1 MSLAATLR
9 TAVSGLTT
17 AQRALGVTAHNVANA
32 STEGYVRKVHAQET
46 VVHDGRGAGAQA
58 LAPRRVVDEFL
69 GAELREHGGRLG
81 RSEALEELIGR
92 AQARLFGAPG
102 ETEVGIKGQLRALAA
117 ALESLANDPARSA
130 QRAQVLGAAEG
141 AASELRRA
149 GEQVQALRRDAD
161 QRLDQLIDRI
171 NLDVA
176 ALERVNQELA
186 RGRPSAELEDRRDR
200 LLAEIARR
208 IDISTY
214 RQDDGRVAVYL
225 RGGQPLLEGG
235 RRVLVYEPAPAVGSA
250 TLFGPISL
258 YAERDIDPTTGEP
271 VAGAVGVEL
280 VSGGLRAELPPE
292 LVTGTP
298 ADDDLIVTSP
308 LVTGELQGL
317 LEARDRHLPELAD
330 QLDELARIV
339 RFALNAAHNAA
350 NAWPP
355 PESLTGSRIED
366 GTFDAA
372 TRSGTAW
379 LAVVDRASGAT
390 LHTVAIDLSADLATL
405 VAQLDADLAG
415 FGSAAIDAEGR
426 LALQVA
432 AGTGIAL
439 ADGDGTVAVTDAL
452 GHDWSYGFA
461 HYFGLDDLLSADPD
475 RPTELAVRA
484 DLAADPAR
492 LATSLLDVDA
502 GPPAV
507 ATLGGPGDGRG
518 ARGLA
523 AAFQERITTVPRGS
537 LGVTEA
543 TIAGYASELLATTAV
558 RAAQLSAAA
567 GTDRAMV
574 EDLEGR
580 VAEVSGVNMDEEL
593 SRLVLYQQAYSVS
606 ARIVQ
611 ITNQLFDELVEL
623 AR

>member
-9 TAVSGLTT
+9 TATTGLGT

-32 STEGYVRKVHAQET
+32 TTEGYVRKVHAQET
-46 VVHDGRGAGAQA
+46 VVHDGQGAGAQA
-58 LAPRRVVDEFL
+58 LAPRRIVDEFL
-69 GAELREHGGRLG
+69 SAELRQHSGRLG
-81 RSEALEELIGR
+81 RSETVEELIGR
-92 AQARLFGAPG
+92 AQSRLFGSPG
-102 ETEVGIKGQLRALAA
+102 ETGVGVQGRLRGLAT
-117 ALESLANDPARSA
+117 ALESLANDPAKSA
-130 QRAQVLGAAEG
+130 QRAQVLGAAEALAG
-141 AASELRRA
+141 ELVRA
-149 GEQVQALRRDAD
+149 GEQVQVLRRDAD
-161 QRLDQLIDRI
+161 QRLDQLVDRI
-171 NLDVA
+171 NLDVE

-200 LLAEIARR
+200 LLGELARKV
-208 IDISTY
+208 DISTY

-250 TLFGPISL
+250 TLFAPIRL
-258 YAERDIDPTTGEP
+258 YAERDIDATTGEP

-298 ADDDLIVTSP
+298 ADDDLIVRSP

-330 QLDELARIV
+330 QLDELARIA

-355 PESLTGSRIED
+355 PETLTGSRIED

-372 TRSGTAW
+372 SRSGTAW
-379 LAVVDRASGAT
+379 LAVVDRASGQT

-415 FGSAAIDAEGR
+415 YGSAAIDAEGR
-426 LALQVA
+426 LSLALG
-432 AGTGIAL
+432 AGNGIAL

-452 GHDWSYGFA
+452 GHTWSHGFA
-461 HYFGLDDLLSADPD
+461 HYFGLNDLLAADPD
-475 RPTELAVRA
+475 RPTELAVQA

-492 LATSLLDVDA
+492 LATALLDVEV
-502 GPPAV
+502 GPPPV

-518 ARGLA
+518 AQGLA
-523 AAFQERITTVPRGS
+523 AAFQERVTTVPRGS

-543 TIAGYASELLATTAV
+543 TISGYASELLATTAV
-558 RAAQLSAAA
+558 RASQLSAAA

-593 SRLVLYQQAYSVS
+593 ARLVLYQQGYSVS

-623 AR
+623 VR

>member
-1 MSLAATLR
+1 MSLTATLR
-9 TAVSGLTT
+9 TAVTGLAT

-32 STEGYVRKVHAQET
+32 STEGYVRKVHSQET

-69 GAELREHGGRLG
+69 VAELREQGGRLG

-102 ETEVGIKGQLRALAA
+102 ETEVGIKGQLRALAG

-130 QRAQVLGAAEG
+130 QRAQVLGAAEAVAG
-141 AASELRRA
+141 ELRRA

-176 ALERVNQELA
+176 ALDQVNQELA
-186 RGRPSAELEDRRDR
+186 QGRPSAELEDRRDR
-200 LLAEIARR
+200 LLAGIARK

-214 RQDDGRVAVYL
+214 RQDDGRVSVYL
-225 RGGQPLLEGG
+225 RGGQPLLEGS

-250 TLFGPISL
+250 TLFGPIEL

-271 VAGAVGVEL
+271 VAGAAGVEL

-298 ADDDLIVTSP
+298 ADDDLIVSSP
-308 LVTGELQGL
+308 LVKGELQGL

-432 AGTGIAL
+432 TGTGIAL
-439 ADGDGTVAVTDAL
+439 ADGDGAITVTDPL
-452 GHDWSYGFA
+452 GHEWSYGFA
-461 HYFGLDDLLSADPD
+461 HYFGLNDLLTADPD
-475 RPTELAVRA
+475 RPTELSVQA

-492 LATSLLDVDA
+492 LATSLLDVEV
-502 GPPAV
+502 GPPPV
-507 ATLGGPGDGRG
+507 ATLAGPGDGRG
-518 ARGLA
+518 AQGLA

-537 LGVTEA
+537 LGVTRA
-543 TIAGYASELLATTAV
+543 TIADYANELLATTAV
-558 RAAQLSAAA
+558 RTARLTATADA
-567 GTDRAMV
+567 DRAMV
-574 EDLEGR
+574 EELEGR

-611 ITNQLFDELVEL
+611 VTNQLFDELVEL

>member
-9 TAVSGLTT
+9 TATTGLGT

-32 STEGYVRKVHAQET
+32 TTEGYVRKVHTQET

-58 LAPRRVVDEFL
+58 LAPRRIVDEFL
-69 GAELREHGGRLG
+69 SAELRQHSGRLG
-81 RSEALEELIGR
+81 RSETVEELIGR
-92 AQARLFGAPG
+92 AQSRLFGSPG
-102 ETEVGIKGQLRALAA
+102 ETGVGVQGRLRGLAT
-117 ALESLANDPARSA
+117 ALESLANDPAKSA
-130 QRAQVLGAAEG
+130 QRAQVLGAAEALAG
-141 AASELRRA
+141 ELVRA
-149 GEQVQALRRDAD
+149 GEQVQVLRRDAD
-161 QRLDQLIDRI
+161 QRLDQLVDRI
-171 NLDVA
+171 NLDVE

-200 LLAEIARR
+200 LLGELARK

-250 TLFGPISL
+250 TLFAPIRL
-258 YAERDIDPTTGEP
+258 YADGDIDPATGEP

-298 ADDDLIVTSP
+298 ADDDLIVRSP

-330 QLDELARIV
+330 QLDELARIA

-355 PESLTGSRIED
+355 PETLTGSRIED

-372 TRSGTAW
+372 SRSGTAW
-379 LAVVDRASGAT
+379 LAVVDRASGQT

-415 FGSAAIDAEGR
+415 YGSAAIDAEGR
-426 LALQVA
+426 LSLAL
-432 AGTGIAL
+432 GGGNGIAL

-452 GHDWSYGFA
+452 GHAWSYGFA
-461 HYFGLDDLLSADPD
+461 HYFGLNDLLTADPD
-475 RPTELAVRA
+475 RPTELAVQA

-492 LATSLLDVDA
+492 LATALLDVEV
-502 GPPAV
+502 GPPPV

-518 ARGLA
+518 AQGLA
-523 AAFQERITTVPRGS
+523 AAFQERVTTVPRGS

-543 TIAGYASELLATTAV
+543 TISGYASELLATTAV
-558 RAAQLSAAA
+558 RASQLTAAA

-593 SRLVLYQQAYSVS
+593 ARLVLYQQAYSVS

>member
-9 TAVSGLTT
+9 TAVTGLAT

-32 STEGYVRKVHAQET
+32 STEGYVRKVYSQEA
-46 VVHDGRGAGAQA
+46 VVHAGQGAGAQA

-81 RSEALEELIGR
+81 RSEALAELFGR
-92 AQARLFGAPG
+92 AQSRLFGAPG
-102 ETEVGIKGQLRALAA
+102 EAEVGIKGQLRALAA
-117 ALESLANDPARSA
+117 ALESLANDPAKAA
-130 QRAQVLGAAEG
+130 QRAQVLGAVEAVAG
-141 AASELRRA
+141 ELRRA
-149 GEQVQALRRDAD
+149 GQQVQALRRDAD
-161 QRLDQLIDRI
+161 QRLDQLVDQI

-176 ALERVNQELA
+176 ALDQVNLELA

-200 LLAEIARR
+200 LLAELARK

-214 RQDDGRVAVYL
+214 RQDDGRVSVYL
-225 RGGQPLLEGG
+225 RGGQPLLEGT
-235 RRVLVYEPAPAVGSA
+235 RRVLVYDPAPAVSSA
-250 TLFGPISL
+250 TLFGPIRL
-258 YAERDIDPTTGEP
+258 YAERDIDRTTGEP

-280 VSGGLRAELPPE
+280 VSGGLRAALPPE

-298 ADDDLIVTSP
+298 ADEDLIVTSP
-308 LVTGELQGL
+308 LVTGELAGL

-415 FGSAAIDAEGR
+415 FGSAAIDAQGR

-432 AGTGIAL
+432 PGTGIAL
-439 ADGDGTVAVTDAL
+439 ADGDGTVAVSDAL
-452 GHDWSYGFA
+452 GHAWSYGFA
-461 HYFGLDDLLSADPD
+461 HYFGLDDLLVADPD
-475 RPTELAVRA
+475 RPTELSVQA

-492 LATSLLDVDA
+492 LATSRLDVEI

-507 ATLGGPGDGRG
+507 ATLAGPGDGRG
-518 ARGLA
+518 AQGLA
-523 AAFQERITTVPRGS
+523 AAFQQRITTVPRGS

-567 GTDRAMV
+567 GADRAMV
-574 EDLEGR
+574 EELEGR